1 VAEETTS
8 STSTETGTSN
18 ATTGTENTNTNTTGN
33 TETNTN
39 TTGNVEQSTWREDWR
54 QAMAKGDEKA
64 LNVYSRFTSPEALAE
79 AYLQANKK
87 ISGGEFRVEL
97 PKDREATPQ
106 ELQAWRK
113 QEGVPDK
120 PEDYYKALDPEIV
133 IGEAD
138 KEAIDELMAEMH
150 SLGAKPAHVK
160 AAINTFYN
168 AIERAQEEAAEAQV
182 AIKKQAEDTLRKEWG
197 GEYRANINAMANLLK
212 GAPQPVQ
219 ELLHGA
225 VGPDGSMLFNNAD
238 FMRWFAG
245 LTRELNPAIT
255 VLPNGS
261 GDVRTGVTNKLAE
274 YKKEMMSNINAWQ
287 APANAAKRAEYLE
300 LLRAEE
306 KLQSRR

>member
-1 VAEETTS
+1 MADENG
-8 STSTETGTSN
+8 TGTG
-18 ATTGTENTNTNTTGN
+18 AGQETQGTQGAEQQVQGGN
-33 TETNTN
+33 EQQVKTEVKTEVTAP
-39 TTGNVEQSTWREDWR
+39 TWREDWR
-54 QAMAKGDEKA
+54 QAMAKGDDKA

-113 QEGVPDK
+113 QEGVPEK
-120 PEDYYKALDPEIV
+120 PEDYYKVLDPEVV

-138 KEAIDELMAEMH
+138 KEAIDGLMKQMH
-150 SLGAKPAHVK
+150 SLGAKPEHVK
-160 AAINTFYN
+160 VAIDTFYN
-168 AIERAQEEAAEAQV
+168 AVEKAQEEAAEAQ
-182 AIKKQAEDTLRKEWG
+182 ASIKKQSEDVLRKEWG
-197 GEYRANINAMANLLK
+197 AEYRSNINAMANLLK

-219 ELLHGA
+219 DALHGA
-225 VGPDGSMLFNNAD
+225 VGPDGAMLFNNAD

-274 YKKEMMSNINAWQ
+274 YKAEMMKNINAWQ
-287 APANAAKRAEYLE
+287 APQNAAKRAEYLE

-306 KLQSRR
+306 KLQSRK